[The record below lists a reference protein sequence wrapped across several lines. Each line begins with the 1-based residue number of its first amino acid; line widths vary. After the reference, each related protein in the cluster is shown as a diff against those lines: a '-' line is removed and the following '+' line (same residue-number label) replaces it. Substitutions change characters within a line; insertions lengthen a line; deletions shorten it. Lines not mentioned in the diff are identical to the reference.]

1 VLEEAR
7 KRAAASLKLRSEIT
21 ERAAAKLDR
30 R

>member
-7 KRAAASLKLRSEIT
+7 NRAASSLKLRAQIT

-30 R
+30 Q